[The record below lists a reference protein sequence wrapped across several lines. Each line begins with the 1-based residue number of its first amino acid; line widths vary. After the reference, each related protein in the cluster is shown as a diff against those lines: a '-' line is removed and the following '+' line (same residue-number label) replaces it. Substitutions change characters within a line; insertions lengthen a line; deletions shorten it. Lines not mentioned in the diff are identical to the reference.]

1 MITGE
6 IIIQRYDKQYGWCLE
21 QLVNEQN
28 AESEK
33 QKLETKFPNVQFR
46 IKRIPQEEAA
56 NAWWNKDLD

>member
-6 IIIQRYDKQYGWCLE
+6 IIIQRYDKKYGWCLE

-33 QKLETKFPNVQFR
+33 QKLEVNYP
-46 IKRIPQEEAA
+46 
-56 NAWWNKDLD
+56 